1 MYNNPTAKQIAH
13 LVRKKPSGFVY
24 QFGNT
29 DMKIPMTY
37 YKAHLPK
44 LVAPTDP
51 KSLWE
56 ELGYSWVTTNRKADV
71 VVAGDILRNN
81 LNINDAVKDMWT
93 RCKVNGHIMITHPSG
108 VSDSMISLQAKYW
121 INLAELN
128 EMELGIS
135 YFNMGDIRGQH
146 QVAIDSGEKHTISQ
160 LRDILH
166 KFVETREIITNI
178 TLIKLSTKE
187 LVCP

>member
-1 MYNNPTAKQIAH
+1 
-13 LVRKKPSGFVY
+13 
-24 QFGNT
+24 
-29 DMKIPMTY
+29 
-37 YKAHLPK
+37 
-44 LVAPTDP
+44 
-51 KSLWE
+51 
-56 ELGYSWVTTNRKADV
+56 
-71 VVAGDILRNN
+71 
-81 LNINDAVKDMWT
+81 
-93 RCKVNGHIMITHPSG
+93 
-108 VSDSMISLQAKYW
+108 MISLQAKYW

-146 QVAIDSGEKHTISQ
+146 QVAIDSSNTYTMAD
-160 LRDILH
+160 LRDALH

>member
-1 MYNNPTAKQIAH
+1 MYNNPTAKQLAH
-13 LVRKKPSGFVY
+13 LVRKKPKGFVY

-29 DMKIPMTY
+29 DMRIPMTY

-56 ELGYSWVTTNRKADV
+56 ELGYSWVTTNRKADIV
-71 VVAGDILRNN
+71 ICGDLLHNN
-81 LNINDAVKDMWT
+81 FDINNAVKEMWT
-93 RCKVNGHIMITHPSG
+93 RCKVNGSIVITHSSG
-108 VSDSMISLQAKYW
+108 ISDHFMTIQPNYW
-121 INLAELN
+121 IELANLN
-128 EMELGIS
+128 EIELGIS
-135 YFNMGDIRGQH
+135 YFSMGDIRGQH
-146 QVAIDSGEKHTISQ
+146 QVAIDSSKTYSMAD
-160 LRDILH
+160 LRDSLH